1 MKKRKFDVTKEVDKV
16 LFESV
21 ESRDDD
27 YVLYGELAKNL
38 GIKNIGSISLGEYV
52 KLVYCKCLP
61 SIEVVGRIRRREQST
76 HPEFRGSLN
85 ARERRK
91 KNEIKYR
98 EFFTQE
104 I

>member
-1 MKKRKFDVTKEVDKV
+1 MKKKKFDVTKEVDKV
-16 LFESV
+16 LLESV

-38 GIKNIGSISLGEYV
+38 GIKNIASISIMDYV
-52 KLVYCKCLP
+52 KLVYVGKLP
-61 SIEVVGRIRRREQST
+61 SIEVVGRLRRREQSI
-76 HPEFRGSLN
+76 HPELRGSLN

-98 EFFTQE
+98 ELFTQE
-104 I
+104 